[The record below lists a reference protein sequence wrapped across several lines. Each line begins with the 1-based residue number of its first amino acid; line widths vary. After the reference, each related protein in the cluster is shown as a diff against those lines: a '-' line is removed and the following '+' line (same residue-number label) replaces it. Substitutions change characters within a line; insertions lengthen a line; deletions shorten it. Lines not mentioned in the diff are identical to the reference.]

1 MKSTSE
7 TETSTVGT
15 SAKAAPRLLV
25 APIKVINVGLDRF
38 ASDLESQGTEVVQV
52 DWAPPA
58 RGNARLAALLAK
70 LGG

>member
-1 MKSTSE
+1 MKSTSD
-7 TETSTVGT
+7 TKTSDASSSSEAV
-15 SAKAAPRLLV
+15 PRLLV
-25 APIKVINVGLDRF
+25 APIKVINVGLEKF
-38 ASDLESQGTEVVQV
+38 ASDLASQGTDVMQV